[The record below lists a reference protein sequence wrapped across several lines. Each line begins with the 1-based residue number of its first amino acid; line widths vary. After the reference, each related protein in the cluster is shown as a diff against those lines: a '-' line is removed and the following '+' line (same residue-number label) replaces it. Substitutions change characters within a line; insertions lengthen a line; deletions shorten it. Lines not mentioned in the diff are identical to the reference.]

1 MELLRQET
9 DEEHPM
15 RTSEICKC
23 ITDMGITCDRRTLSR
38 DISMLNEYG
47 YEVMSTM
54 IGHNKAYYVE
64 DRGFSLPELKILM
77 DAVHASAFITE
88 KKSAELIDKIAN
100 LGGNH
105 KAELLKRN
113 LVCFNTRKH
122 RNESIYYNVGFLE
135 DALQKHQKVSFY
147 YFDLD
152 ENGERIYRKKKK
164 LYQVEPMALV
174 FNEDNYYLMCFS
186 SKYDGICNYRVDRME
201 QVSILDEPVSADAII
216 TSESLSSYTE
226 QVFKMYG
233 GPTENAV
240 LQFDKSLI
248 GVVHDKFGED
258 TKMICLDKNN
268 CVATVQIQISPTFW
282 GWIFQF
288 TDKMQILSPQS
299 LVEDYKRQCKKI
311 CGQTE

>member
-1 MELLRQET
+1 MKLCPL
-9 DEEHPM
+9 
-15 RTSEICKC
+15 
-23 ITDMGITCDRRTLSR
+23 
-38 DISMLNEYG
+38 
-47 YEVMSTM
+47 
-54 IGHNKAYYVE
+54 
-64 DRGFSLPELKILM
+64 FSLPELKILM

-174 FNEDNYYLMCFS
+174 FN
-186 SKYDGICNYRVDRME
+186 DRME